1 MNKYFVYILT
11 NKYQNVFYTGFT
23 DDLERRI
30 YEHRNKVHKGFTA
43 KYNVDKLV
51 YYESFLDNESAMVR
65 EKQLK
70 RYKKQ
75 WKVNLINELNPNW
88 NDLYID
94 FLL

>member
-51 YYESFLDNESAMVR
+51 YYESFLDKESAMAR

-70 RYKKQ
+70 KYKKQ
-75 WKVNLINELNPNW
+75 WKENLINELNPNW
-88 NDLYID
+88 NDLYND

>member
-51 YYESFLDNESAMVR
+51 FYESFLDKESAMAR

-70 RYKKQ
+70 KYKKQ
-75 WKVNLINELNPNW
+75 WKENLINELNPNW
-88 NDLYID
+88 NDLYND
-94 FLL
+94 FLI

>member
-51 YYESFLDNESAMVR
+51 YYESFLDNESR
-65 EKQLK
+65 
-70 RYKKQ
+70 
-75 WKVNLINELNPNW
+75 LN
-88 NDLYID
+88 
-94 FLL
+94 